1 MDYNDFEKA
10 LSKPRIGRFL
20 IAAKQDKEKALR
32 IYRQN
37 IELSQ
42 TLFGLLGIFEVTI
55 RNFIDQHYKEKFD
68 DNEWLKNQC
77 GQGGFFSH
85 PSFAKYGFETRTN
98 ILTTIARLGDRYTHD
113 RLVAELSFG
122 FWNYMFA
129 PIQFL
134 VGGQGLHKIYV
145 NRAKGTNQKQIFNE
159 LDEIRNIRNRI
170 AHHEPLCFNS
180 QNLIFTERTKIT
192 YELILKHTQWLGFE
206 PDKLYL
212 NLDNTTEI
220 LKRIDAEKTH
230 ETPT

>member
-1 MDYNDFEKA
+1 
-10 LSKPRIGRFL
+10 
-20 IAAKQDKEKALR
+20 
-32 IYRQN
+32 
-37 IELSQ
+37 
-42 TLFGLLGIFEVTI
+42 
-55 RNFIDQHYKEKFD
+55 
-68 DNEWLKNQC
+68 
-77 GQGGFFSH
+77 
-85 PSFAKYGFETRTN
+85 
-98 ILTTIARLGDRYTHD
+98 LTTISRLGNRYTHD

-145 NRAKGTNQKQIFNE
+145 NRDKGTSQKQIFNE

-180 QNLIFTERTKIT
+180 KNLIFTEQTKIT
-192 YELILKHTQWLGFE
+192 YELILQHTEWLGFD

-220 LKRIDAEKTH
+220 LKRIDLEK
-230 ETPT
+230 PY